1 MNQWPPH
8 SKIVCRNMDQQVIA
22 KSSRSRLDLSDSLML
37 GLAPEILEC
46 TIEVSVRADSW
57 TTWKNENV
65 EKVERHIAYDLNFD
79 AYEVDISRIS
89 APGRTLC
96 SKPFT
101 WQLKIWVDYGDDDDS
116 AIVRKAIGKR
126 FKAANSN
133 ASVKTIQ
140 SKIESVFGLP
150 RGSVCLRA
158 PNGKNA
164 LERSKIRSL
173 REKWKRTE

>member
-8 SKIVCRNMDQQVIA
+8 SRIVCRDLDQQVIA
-22 KSSRSRLDLSDSLML
+22 KSSRSRLDLSDSLMS
-37 GLAPEILEC
+37 GDASEILEC
-46 TIEVSVRADSW
+46 TIEVSVQADSW

-65 EKVERHIAYDLNFD
+65 EKIERHIAYDLNFD
-79 AYEVDISRIS
+79 AYEVDIRRIS
-89 APGRTLC
+89 APSRALC

-116 AIVRKAIGKR
+116 AIARKAIGKR

-150 RGSVCLRA
+150 RGSVCLLD
-158 PNGKNA
+158 PNGKSA
-164 LERSKIRSL
+164 PAVSKIRSL